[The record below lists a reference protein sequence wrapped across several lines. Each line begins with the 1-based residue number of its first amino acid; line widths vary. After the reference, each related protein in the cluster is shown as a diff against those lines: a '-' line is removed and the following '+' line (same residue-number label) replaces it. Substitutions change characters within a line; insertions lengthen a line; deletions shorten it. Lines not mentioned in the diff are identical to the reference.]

1 MNAAVATSENDR
13 VYVVT
18 GAGSGIGRAT
28 VQLLHSEGRR
38 VVLADTDYASIKAL
52 AADLNDSRGA
62 SACAVEHDVTRADSW
77 SALCQQVA
85 EFGTIYGLVNN
96 AGITRDKSML
106 SMAEDQFSAV
116 IDVHLRGSWLG
127 CKSVVPAMRTGGGGS
142 IVNISS
148 SNRHGA
154 FGQTNYSAAKA
165 GVVGLTNAV
174 AVEQAKYGIRCN
186 AVAPGAINTPMIGD
200 VPEHVKARWME
211 SIALGR
217 LGEPSEIASA
227 ITFLLSDAASY
238 VTAALLDV
246 TGGEQ
251 HL

>member
-1 MNAAVATSENDR
+1 MTSSQNNP
-13 VYVVT
+13 VYIVT

-28 VQLLHSEGRR
+28 AQRLHTDGRR
-38 VVLADTDYASIKAL
+38 VVLADTDHASVKTL
-52 AADLNDSRGA
+52 AAELNDMRDG
-62 SACAVEHDVTRADSW
+62 SAYPVEHDVTLADSW
-77 SALCQQVA
+77 AALCEQVSS
-85 EFGTIYGLVNN
+85 FGTIHGLVNN

-106 SMAEDQFSAV
+106 SMTEAQFDAV
-116 IDVHLRGSWLG
+116 VDVHLRGAWLG
-127 CKSVVPAMRTGGGGS
+127 CKSVIPTMRAGGGGA

-165 GVVGLTNAV
+165 GIVGLTKAV
-174 AVEQAKYGIRCN
+174 AAEQAKYGIRCN

-200 VPEHVKARWME
+200 VPDRVRQQWME

-217 LGEPSEIASA
+217 LGEPAEIASA
-227 ITFLLSDAASY
+227 IAFLLSDAASY
-238 VTAALLDV
+238 ITAALLDV
-246 TGGEQ
+246 NGGEQ

>member
-1 MNAAVATSENDR
+1 
-13 VYVVT
+13 VT

-28 VQLLHSEGRR
+28 AERLHDEGLR
-38 VVLADTDYASIKAL
+38 VVVADTNHMSVKTL
-52 AADLNDSRGA
+52 AADLNGTRADSA
-62 SACAVEHDVTRADSW
+62 LAVEHDVTSTDSW
-77 SALCQQVA
+77 SSLCAQLSQ
-85 EFGTIYGLVNN
+85 FGTVYGLVNN

-106 SMAEDQFSAV
+106 SMTEDQFNAV
-116 IDVHLRGSWLG
+116 IDVHLRGAWLG
-127 CKSVVPAMRTGGGGS
+127 CKSVIPSMRAGGGGS
-142 IVNISS
+142 IVNLSS

-165 GVVGLTNAV
+165 GIVGLTKAV
-174 AVEQAKYGIRCN
+174 AAEQAKYGIRCN

-200 VPEHVKARWME
+200 VPDHVKARWVE
-211 SIALGR
+211 AIALGR

-227 ITFLLSDAASY
+227 ISFLLSDAASY

>member
-1 MNAAVATSENDR
+1 MTTPLHDR
-13 VYVVT
+13 VYIVT
-18 GAGSGIGRAT
+18 GAASGIGKAT
-28 VQLLHSEGRR
+28 AEQLHGEGRR
-38 VVLADTDYASIKAL
+38 VVLADMDRVGAEAL
-52 AADLNDSRGA
+52 AAQLDDARPG
-62 SACAVEHDVTRADSW
+62 SARAVDHDVTSADSW
-77 SALCQQVA
+77 AALV
-85 EFGTIYGLVNN
+85 ERVSGFGTIYGLVNN

-106 SMAEDQFSAV
+106 SMTEDQFHAV

-127 CKSVVPAMRTGGGGS
+127 CKAVIPAMRAGGGGS

-165 GVVGLTNAV
+165 GIVGLTKAV
-174 AVEQAKYGIRCN
+174 AAEQAKHGIRCN
-186 AVAPGAINTPMIGD
+186 AVAPGAVDTPMIGD
-200 VPEHVKARWME
+200 VPERVRAQWLE

-217 LGEPSEIASA
+217 LGKPSEIAAA
-227 ITFLLSDAASY
+227 IAFLLSDAASY

-246 TGGEQ
+246 NGGEQ